1 MTQNNVFIYPFYGLR
16 SICRKLGIVKIVD
29 NSQYYGYVELFD
41 QQANDLVYK
50 TLREGRPCMISK
62 FGTTELNAVVTD
74 LVTSGALSW
83 AVLKKF
89 FQGELSLSR
98 VQSILQ
104 LQKLSGFFPVSP
116 DYGRKFC
123 ERVVDDIPEIDILGS
138 YIENEKYV
146 SQYMHCKRINPWT
159 KYLEGKKVLVVHPF
173 VDSIK
178 SQYKNNRERLFEDS
192 DVLPEFKDLILVKA
206 VQSIVGTKTIYKD
219 WFEALKHME
228 DEISR
233 LDFDIAL
240 IGCGAYGMPL
250 AAHVKRMGRQAVHL
264 AGWTQMLFG
273 VYGNR
278 WIQDQPVCGKFINDY
293 WIRPLES
300 EKPKGAEK
308 VEGGCYW

>member
-1 MTQNNVFIYPFYGLR
+1 MTQNNIFIYPLYGLR

-146 SQYMHCKRINPWT
+146 SQYMHCKRINLDGYYAPFF
-159 KYLEGKKVLVVHPF
+159 GKIHGRNIWKGKRYWLF
-173 VDSIK
+173 IRSSIRSNPSIRTIVSGCSK
-178 SQYKNNRERLFEDS
+178 
-192 DVLPEFKDLILVKA
+192 IL
-206 VQSIVGTKTIYKD
+206 TY
-219 WFEALKHME
+219 FRN
-228 DEISR
+228 SR
-233 LDFDIAL
+233 
-240 IGCGAYGMPL
+240 
-250 AAHVKRMGRQAVHL
+250 
-264 AGWTQMLFG
+264 
-273 VYGNR
+273 N
-278 WIQDQPVCGKFINDY
+278 
-293 WIRPLES
+293 
-300 EKPKGAEK
+300 
-308 VEGGCYW
+308 